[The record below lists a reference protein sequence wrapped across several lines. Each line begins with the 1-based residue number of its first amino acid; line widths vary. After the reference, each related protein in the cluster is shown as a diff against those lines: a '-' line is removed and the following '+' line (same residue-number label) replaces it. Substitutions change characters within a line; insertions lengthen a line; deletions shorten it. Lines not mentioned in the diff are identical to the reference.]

1 MPGPSSSQACGLG
14 MAVVE
19 LETNTMTREAGG
31 SGQAINRALEP
42 MGEVCAGALV
52 EAGQGC

>member
-1 MPGPSSSQACGLG
+1 